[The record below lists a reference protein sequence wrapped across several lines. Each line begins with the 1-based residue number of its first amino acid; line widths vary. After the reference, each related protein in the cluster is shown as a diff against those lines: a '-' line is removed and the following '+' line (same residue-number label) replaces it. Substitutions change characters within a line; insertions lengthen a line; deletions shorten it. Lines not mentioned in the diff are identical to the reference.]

1 MTNLNHVLSL
11 RRFTAT
17 LLLGACL
24 LIAFSGCKKE
34 ETATHTGFIGNFTM
48 NNATVSCMESAGE
61 AVFTG
66 VSTGIHKV
74 GDRFIKITQRTGV
87 NTWHGQ
93 VYDADLVNFQ
103 DGDIRLEN
111 DKLLIYPANATAYGL
126 SKVVVSGGGSSG
138 GGSGTGGGTS
148 GGGNGC
154 SSVQCSGY
162 TTKNA
167 RCKRMTTNCSGRCYQ
182 H

>member
-1 MTNLNHVLSL
+1 MTNLYHSFSL

-24 LIAFSGCKKE
+24 LISFSGCKKE
-34 ETATHTGFIGNFTM
+34 ETATQIDFIGNFTT
-48 NNATVSCMESAGE
+48 NNATVSCMHNSGE

-74 GDRFIKITQRTGV
+74 GDRFIKITQRTGT

-103 DGDIRLEN
+103 DGDIKIEN
-111 DKLLIYPANATAYGL
+111 DKLLIFPSNAASYEL
-126 SKVVVSGGGSSG
+126 SKVIVSGGGSSG
-138 GGSGTGGGTS
+138 GGSGTGGGTTGS
-148 GGGNGC
+148 GNGC
-154 SSVQCSGY
+154 NSVQCSRY
-162 TTKNA
+162 ITKNV